1 MRMASSYLLVAY
13 DRDAVYAIVRT
24 WTPVRLRS
32 ELTAWVHEGRLSQ
45 RQCAALQA
53 ILLAWEQRALGLVP
67 LRDALL
73 VDPQRGASAFN
84 LICAAFTRAQ
94 LAATAALAAHLD
106 GPRDVAAVPEPWR
119 DHPDVRTLIERAATD
134 GLTLAVL
141 DASAAYPFPT
151 DLVDLTPPPTGDPYG
166 MVSFEQPQGW
176 RRRIAVLLA
185 VSGMALLVLPIL
197 TGQIPED
204 PAGLPLALMTLALLV
219 GVRAGRAG
227 WLGSLCI
234 WLVANLPGFRYGIA
248 PVALLWPGLPLLIVG
263 LIFLALDRRIRAMWR
278 WLRGQFAG

>member
-13 DRDAVYAIVRT
+13 DRNAVYAVLRT
-24 WTPVRLRS
+24 WTPVRLRG
-32 ELTAWVHEGRLSQ
+32 ELPVWQREGRLSQ
-45 RQCAALQA
+45 SQFAALEA

-73 VDPQRGASAFN
+73 VDPQRGARAFN
-84 LICAAFTRAQ
+84 VICAAFTRAQ
-94 LAATAALAAHLD
+94 VTATAALVAQLN
-106 GPRDVAAVPEPWR
+106 GPRDVPALPAPWR
-119 DHPDVRTLIERAATD
+119 DRHDLSALAQRAAND

-141 DASAAYPFPT
+141 DASATYPFPT

-166 MVSFEQPQGW
+166 VVSFEQPLGW

-185 VSGMALLVLPIL
+185 VSGMSLLVLPIL
-197 TGQIPED
+197 VGQIPED

-234 WLVANLPGFRYGIA
+234 WLVANSPGFRYGLA
-248 PVALLWPGLPLLIVG
+248 PVALLWPGLPLLILG
-263 LIFLALDRRIRAMWR
+263 LVLLALDRRIRAMWR
-278 WLRGQFAG
+278 WLRGQFVG